1 METPL
6 FEIALGKTS
15 VGCSFGVVTPADM
28 FLGIM
33 PKLKDILDTEVPK
46 VLNPVY
52 SNEMSPAAVKFMS
65 KDGKLLALYRRDVVK
80 KMYSRITQFSNP
92 TSYDTIIHN
101 VICIYDRSFCD
112 IVKKLTNGALD
123 IEKMRC
129 INNGNINV

>member
-65 KDGKLLALYRRDVVK
+65 KDGKLLALYRRDVAK
-80 KMYSRITQFSNP
+80 KMYSKLTPFSAP
-92 TSYDTIIHN
+92 SSYNTVVHN
-101 VICIYDRSFCD
+101 VVCVYDISFCG
-112 IVKKLTNGALD
+112 IVKELTNGALD
-123 IEKMRC
+123 MEKMAAYK
-129 INNGNINV
+129 